1 MANSQSSSIKK
12 NLNRPKVDI
21 LTVLGILGT
30 FVFFLGFALLIPV
43 AIDLIYERT
52 TWHSFLYSA
61 GIAFGVGGALYY
73 FFKPEHELRIREGFL
88 VVSMTWLFL
97 SLVGALPFVISGII
111 PSYTDAVFETM
122 SGLTTTGATIL
133 GGTTADGFQNPQIE
147 AIPHSM
153 LFWRSLAHW
162 LGGMGIIVL
171 SIAILPL
178 LGIGGMQLFQAES
191 PGPTTD
197 KLTPRVQET
206 AKLLWVVY
214 VAFTAAEFLL
224 LWIHPAMDW
233 FESINHAFSTLATG
247 GFSTKNSSIQA
258 FDSVYIDVV
267 IILFMFLAGIN
278 FALHYRLLQRDTKS
292 FFENREVRFYT
303 MVIVGATLLVSFSLF
318 TFNDFS
324 IGEALRYGSFQ
335 VVSIVTTT
343 GFGTSDY
350 ELWYP
355 FGAFALF
362 LLFFTGGCAGS
373 TGGGIK
379 MMRWLIIIRNTLR
392 EIKQIIHP
400 KAILPIRIGNKIV
413 DPNIQRTVLS
423 FFIFY
428 IIIFGVGTLIMTAF
442 GYDLLS
448 ATGASIACLGNIGP
462 GWGDFGPTDN
472 FAHVP
477 YFGKWVLI
485 MLMMVGRLE
494 IFTIL
499 LIFTPT
505 FWKQ

>member
-1 MANSQSSSIKK
+1 MAKSHSSIKK
-12 NLNRPKVDI
+12 SLNRPKIDI
-21 LTVLGILGT
+21 LTVLGILGS

-43 AIDLIYERT
+43 GIDLIYEGT

-61 GIAFGVGGALYY
+61 SIAFVVGGTLFYL
-73 FFKPEHELRIREGFL
+73 FKPEQELRIREGFL
-88 VVSMTWLFL
+88 VVSLTWLFL
-97 SLVGALPFVISGII
+97 SLVGALPFVISGVI

-133 GGTTADGFQNPQIE
+133 GGTTSDGIVNPQIE
-147 AIPHSM
+147 AIPRSM

-224 LWIHPAMDW
+224 LWIHPSMDW
-233 FESINHAFSTLATG
+233 FDSVNHAFATLATG
-247 GFSTKNSSIQA
+247 GFSTKNASIEA
-258 FDSVYIDVV
+258 FDSVYIDIV
-267 IILFMFLAGIN
+267 ITFFMFLAGIN
-278 FALHYRLLQRDTKS
+278 FALHFRLLRGDTKS
-292 FFENREVRFYT
+292 FFENREVRFFT
-303 MVIVGATLLVSFSLF
+303 LVILGCTFLVSLSLF
-318 TFNDFS
+318 IFNNFS
-324 IGEALRYGSFQ
+324 VGEALRYGSFQ

-355 FGAFALF
+355 LGAFALF

-379 MMRWLIIIRNTLR
+379 MIRWLIIIRNTLR

-400 KAILPIRIGNKIV
+400 KAILPIRIGDKIV

-428 IIIFGVGTLIMTAF
+428 ILIFGIGTLIITGF
-442 GYDLLS
+442 GFDLLS

-462 GWGDFGPTDN
+462 GWGEFGPTDN
-472 FAHVP
+472 YAKVP
-477 YFGKWVLI
+477 YLGKWVLI
-485 MLMMVGRLE
+485 MMMMIGRLE
-494 IFTIL
+494 VFTVL